1 MLGDMDIKDKLE
13 YKVVPFEA
21 SIDSKKGNSSHVAE
35 QLQSIIDEAKKSGWK
50 YIRLESV
57 STFVQPDNGCFGF
70 GAKPGYTTTR
80 QMIVFQ
86 K

>member
-1 MLGDMDIKDKLE
+1 ME
-13 YKVVPFEA
+13 YKVVPFVA
-21 SIDSKKGNSSHVAE
+21 SIDAKKGTSDHVAQ
-35 QLQSIIDEAKKSGWK
+35 QLEVLIKNYTAQGWK

-57 STFVQPDNGCFGF
+57 TTFVQPENGCFGL

-80 QMIVFQ
+80 QMVVFE